1 MQHLARGFHE
11 PFSLSLKSI
20 PMCCLWKE
28 THVPLEIYTGLFFL
42 LDIVAFNVDHFQ
54 RQYWIC
60 YSSATVFVILPRR
73 DLSPTQGCIGV
84 WTLSHGA
91 PGKPPAFFSYT
102 RRFFSA
108 HFFSTFSFCPKY
120 LFIPCCVRA
129 QLHGVLK
136 IVREDSVLCPRLSP
150 GRSSDCFW
158 LCSYG
163 QAAGSILDCLVIR
176 NSLPGRNFQSTLC
189 LGRVW
194 FVPAESDLGSICQT
208 LLLFWA

>member
-1 MQHLARGFHE
+1 
-11 PFSLSLKSI
+11 
-20 PMCCLWKE
+20 MCRLWKE

-42 LDIVAFNVDHFQ
+42 LDTFAFNVDHFQ
-54 RQYWIC
+54 RPYWIC
-60 YSSATVFVILPRR
+60 YNSAAVSVILPRR
-73 DLSPTQGCIGV
+73 DLSPHPGV
-84 WTLSHGA
+84 HWSVNSQPWSAREA
-91 PGKPPAFFSYT
+91 PLPSSFT
-102 RRFFSA
+102 HVIFFSA
-108 HFFSTFSFCPKY
+108 HFFFHFFFLPKIY
-120 LFIPCCVRA
+120 LIFLAVSGHSE
-129 QLHGVLK
+129 LHGVFK
-136 IVREDSVLCPRLSP
+136 IVREDSALCPRLSP

-194 FVPAESDLGSICQT
+194 FVPAESDLASICQT